1 MPSAYILL
9 LIVSLVAVAIYW
21 KTSQDIFVIV
31 ALGGLGCFLWGFSW
45 APWSV
50 QLLIVV
56 LLFGFHK
63 WYLRDAQ
70 SFE

>member
-9 LIVSLVAVAIYW
+9 LIVSLVAVGIYW

-31 ALGGLGCFLWGFSW
+31 ALARTGLFSLGFCL
-45 APWSV
+45 WSV

-56 LLFGFHK
+56 LLFGFQK
-63 WYLRDAQ
+63 WYLRDAK